1 MRKVLILL
9 VLISSW
15 VSNAQDGGISEKLV
29 VPLSSPGEAG
39 KLKVSQINGDIF
51 VEGYSGQEIIIEATF
66 RSNNQ
71 EKEREKDKSAP
82 PGMKRIASNPAKI
95 TAKENGNV
103 VSVNTESWKKWTDLK
118 IKVPS
123 NFDLDLHTIHGEID
137 VRSIQGA
144 MEISGVNGG
153 VNLDEI
159 SGSAICNTVNGPVNV
174 RFVEIDTDTPMS
186 FVTLNGNVDVT
197 LPGSAS
203 VTAKMKSDQGEIY
216 TDFDME
222 MKSGNNQVKR
232 GRDCDDCNYEISINS
247 WVFGNINS
255 GGPEFTFK
263 NMNGDIL
270 IRKRN

>member
-1 MRKVLILL
+1 MRKVLILF
-9 VLISSW
+9 VLLSSW
-15 VSNAQDGGISEKLV
+15 AVSAQDGISEKLV
-29 VPLSSPGEAG
+29 VPLSSPGQSGE
-39 KLKVSQINGDIF
+39 LKVNQINGHIY
-51 VEGYSGQEIIIEATF
+51 VEGYDGQEVIVEATF
-66 RSNNQ
+66 QSNNQ
-71 EKEREKDKSAP
+71 EKEREKDRSAP

-95 TAKENGNV
+95 TAKESDNV
-103 VSVNTESWKKWTDLK
+103 VSVNTESWKKRTDLN

-123 NFDLDLHTIHGEID
+123 DFDLHLHTIHGEID
-137 VRSIQGA
+137 VRSVQGA

-153 VNLDEI
+153 VSLDEI
-159 SGSAICNTVNGPVNV
+159 SGSVVCNTVNGAVNV
-174 RFVEIDTDTPMS
+174 RFVEIDDDTPMS

-216 TDFDME
+216 TDFDMA
-222 MKSGNNQVKR
+222 MQSGKNQVKR
-232 GRDCDDCNYEISINS
+232 GGDCDDCNYEISINS
-247 WVFGNINS
+247 WVFGDINQ